1 MRIKLI
7 PAILLVAVNMM
18 GIYLAVENYSPD
30 IKTSERTIRNIEA
43 ISEKEVDD
51 DLCEDFLTVDC
62 SYSYIV
68 GNEIHTK
75 TIHDAIIKDDF

>member
-7 PAILLVAVNMM
+7 PAILLVAVNII
-18 GIYLAVENYSPD
+18 GIYVTFENYSPD

-51 DLCEDFLTVDC
+51 DFCEDFLTVDC
-62 SYSYIV
+62 SYSYV
-68 GNEIHTK
+68 LGNEIHTK